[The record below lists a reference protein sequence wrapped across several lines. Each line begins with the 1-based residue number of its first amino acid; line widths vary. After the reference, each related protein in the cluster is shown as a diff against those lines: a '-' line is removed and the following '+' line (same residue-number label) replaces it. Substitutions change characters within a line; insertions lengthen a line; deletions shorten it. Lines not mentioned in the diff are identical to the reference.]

1 MLRNTG
7 GRYGAGRP
15 VGATSVLPV
24 PLQAEPRAYHPDVAG
39 TAHVNREGLANQ
51 QLAELPEK
59 GRITQI
65 LCRFFRCFHLSL

>member
-1 MLRNTG
+1 MLKNAG
-7 GRYGAGRP
+7 GRDGAGRT
-15 VGATSVLPV
+15 VGAALELPV
-24 PLQAEPRAYHPDVAG
+24 PLQAESRAYHPDVAG